1 MFNKKKITLLSF
13 ATSDLSRSVERFKKQ
28 ANESN
33 YYDQI
38 LIMSPDDL
46 KEKDK
51 QKLNFLLQKGKKRG
65 YGYWFWKPLLLISF
79 LEKMEKESIAHYMD
93 IGFHINKTS
102 SNRFYEYLELL
113 NQNNRWLLAF
123 QYKPMERKMYSKFR
137 FPEREEFKYTKADL
151 FSYYQRLEDKKITH
165 TPQFSAGNFFIKKN
179 EKTKQFI
186 YKWLEV
192 FEKRFDLIDDTPSK
206 IKNFTNFIENRHD
219 QSVFS
224 ILCKIN
230 SIESLSAYEFDWA
243 EKENKRTW
251 EHIHNFPFFARRDL
265 EYNFFKRFINRQIK
279 NFKKKFSILKN
290 FYDS

>member
-28 ANESN
+28 AKESN

-123 QYKPMERKMYSKFR
+123 QYKPIERKMYSKFR

-179 EKTKQFI
+179 EKTEQFI

-279 NFKKKFSILKN
+279 NFKRN
-290 FYDS
+290 FLF

>member
-243 EKENKRTW
+243 EKKNKRTW

-279 NFKKKFSILKN
+279 NFKRN
-290 FYDS
+290 FLF

>member
-1 MFNKKKITLLSF
+1 
-13 ATSDLSRSVERFKKQ
+13 
-28 ANESN
+28 
-33 YYDQI
+33 
-38 LIMSPDDL
+38 
-46 KEKDK
+46 
-51 QKLNFLLQKGKKRG
+51 
-65 YGYWFWKPLLLISF
+65 
-79 LEKMEKESIAHYMD
+79 MEKESIAHYMD

-123 QYKPMERKMYSKFR
+123 QYKPMEGKMYSKFR

-151 FSYYQRLEDKKITH
+151 FYYYQRLEDKKITH

-186 YKWLEV
+186 YKWLEA

-230 SIESLSAYEFDWA
+230 SVESLSAYEFDWA

-279 NFKKKFSILKN
+279 NFKRNFNLKN

>member
-1 MFNKKKITLLSF
+1 MFHKKKITLLSF

-28 ANESN
+28 AIESN

-38 LIMSPDDL
+38 LIMSPADL

-51 QKLNFLLQKGKKRG
+51 KKFNFLLQKGKKRG
-65 YGYWFWKPLLLISF
+65 YGYWFWKPLLLINF
-79 LEKMEKESIAHYMD
+79 LEKMENENIAHYMD
-93 IGFHINKTS
+93 IGFHINKTN

-123 QYKPMERKMYSKFR
+123 QYKPMEHKIYSKFR
-137 FPEREEFKYTKADL
+137 YPEREEFKYTKADL
-151 FSYYQRLEDKKITH
+151 FSYYEKLEDKKVTH

-179 EKTKQFI
+179 KNTKNFLHE
-186 YKWLEV
+186 WLDV

-206 IKNFTNFIENRHD
+206 IKNFKNFIENRHD

-230 SIESLSAYEFDWA
+230 SVKSLSAYEFDWV
-243 EKENKRTW
+243 EKNNKRTW
-251 EHIHNFPFFARRDL
+251 EHIYNYPFFARRDL

-279 NFKKKFSILKN
+279 NFKRKTSILKK
-290 FYDS
+290 FL